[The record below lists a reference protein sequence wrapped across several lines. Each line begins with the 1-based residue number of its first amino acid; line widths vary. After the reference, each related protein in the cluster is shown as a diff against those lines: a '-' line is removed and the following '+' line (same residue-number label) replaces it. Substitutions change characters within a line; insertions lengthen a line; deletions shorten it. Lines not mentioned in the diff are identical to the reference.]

1 MQRLWTF
8 GDSFTAGCGCLDN
21 EVFTIKYKKSDE
33 DKIWPEI
40 VASKLNFQLK
50 NMGAGLFS
58 NDKILDSI
66 IHKAHSSSISSS
78 NKKCINKLKVN
89 YKYYNKRKYN
99 VDVDVAITK
108 PNVYIK

>member
-66 IHKAHSSSISSS
+66 KQNLDLFLSRRKISHDQM
-78 NKKCINKLKVN
+78 NLLKHW
-89 YKYYNKRKYN
+89 
-99 VDVDVAITK
+99 K
-108 PNVYIK
+108 P